1 MWSKATDLTGVR
13 WRTSS
18 FTNGG
23 ADPQCVEVAPVG
35 AVWAVRHSLN
45 PSGPAL
51 GFSESAF
58 RALIED
64 VKRGDGIES

>member
-1 MWSKATDLTGVR
+1 MWSNATDLNGVR

-23 ADPQCVEVAPVG
+23 NDPQCVEVAPVG
-35 AVWAVRHSLN
+35 ALWAVRDSFD

-51 GFSESAF
+51 GFSELAF
-58 RALIED
+58 RALVES
-64 VKRGDGIES
+64 VKRGESAGS